1 MRLGGRERTSTQ
13 PLQVRPKPTAF
24 RLGKARFIAV
34 FVIGVFATAPLF
46 AQSPPSPAAR
56 MIRPAIAAP
65 FGGASVQAARPSW
78 ESLKVSSNA
87 AGSSVGDAPSLG
99 EGPSFTRPSSPPPAV
114 KRRSAPSSGLPL
126 PKSSESVS
134 GGENREELPLG
145 ESEPETAA
153 DAGPGSRSA
162 AYPDPRSVGQAVAA
176 QGATFAGA
184 LPKPARGAGGD
195 AAFSDAFETAPAAS
209 AARSVFAGSSDGFSG
224 ALSGGDDAGWDGEGG
239 IGGGLLERVASGRR
253 YFDAGEGRTWGRE
266 APGRF
271 LSEEASWLEE
281 EEDSADEKAKS
292 TFTTARNPY
301 VQPLSGVTVLEEG
314 VWPNFPVG
322 QGLLRWTDPNL
333 RFWVPQRFDLGG
345 NRTGG
350 TKNSWTVQVKPVW
363 SSDGPLM
370 KHSSQISGRL
380 TEVNGVR
387 SANEWIFTSTTD
399 RRIEGTPWLVFG
411 KILEEFDQMEKISLR
426 STITAGMGYRIQGDM
441 LNRYVIF
448 RLGPTINYE
457 RYYGPFREVWTPEIL
472 TEIEMKYVYQRMTL
486 EHKTSFF
493 PSLTQNE
500 YRMVNDS
507 GLLLPLDSK
516 SVWSIRTGFLQNY
529 NDRVAAGLRPWSY
542 EASLTVV
549 FQRTPVVA
557 GSSGT
562 AAWSTF
568 R

>member
-1 MRLGGRERTSTQ
+1 ML
-13 PLQVRPKPTAF
+13 L
-24 RLGKARFIAV
+24 L
-34 FVIGVFATAPLF
+34 FAPAPLA
-46 AQSPPSPAAR
+46 AQSPPASAAR
-56 MIRPAIAAP
+56 MIRPAIAP
-65 FGGASVQAARPSW
+65 PSGGASVQAARPSW
-78 ESLKVSSNA
+78 ESLKA
-87 AGSSVGDAPSLG
+87 ASTVAGGPSGASPSVG
-99 EGPSFTRPSSPPPAV
+99 EGPSFTPPPSTSPGV
-114 KRRSAPSSGLPL
+114 KRRPAPSSGLPL
-126 PKSSESVS
+126 LNSGESTAG
-134 GGENREELPLG
+134 GGEREELPPG
-145 ESEPETAA
+145 ETQPAAAEDET
-153 DAGPGSRSA
+153 PGSRST

-184 LPKPARGAGGD
+184 LPKAARGAGGD
-195 AAFSDAFETAPAAS
+195 AAFSDAFQTAPAAS
-209 AARSVFAGSSDGFSG
+209 AARSVFAGGADGFSG
-224 ALSGGDDAGWDGEGG
+224 AFSGGSDSAWDGEG
-239 IGGGLLERVASGRR
+239 IGGGLLDRVASDRR
-253 YFDAGEGRTWGRE
+253 YFDSGEGRTWGRE

-281 EEDSADEKAKS
+281 EEDAAEEKAKS

-301 VQPLSGVTVLEEG
+301 VQPLSGTTVLEEG

-333 RFWVPQRFDLGG
+333 HFWVPQRFDLGG

-380 TEVNGVR
+380 TEVNSVR

-411 KILEEFDQMEKISLR
+411 KVLEEFDQMEKISLR
-426 STITAGMGYRIQGDM
+426 STVTAGMGYRIQGDM

-457 RYYGPFREVWTPEIL
+457 RYYGPLREVWTPEIL

-493 PSLTQNE
+493 PSLTESE
-500 YRMVNDS
+500 YRLVNDS
-507 GLLLPLDSK
+507 GLLLPLDSR

-529 NDRVAAGLRPWSY
+529 NDRVAAGVRPWSY

-557 GSSGT
+557 GSSGS